1 MSPPQPAA
9 RAALPRVLGLLLPGR
24 AVAGSLQRGACWV
37 QLLAL
42 RAGARGGWRAAR
54 PVERLCLSPLV
65 SARRGRG
72 TRAGDAVVSP
82 PVLLCRSPETLA
94 FRPVPTLPVSRG
106 LSRSTDRGNQRAAC
120 AHPTASTPQPR
131 QPRPALSPARLVRTL
146 SLCGLFWTLRT
157 SEARGFVAPGGR
169 GPVSWFLLEGLSP
182 GRPASWPGVGVRV
195 RSFSLSCVPSSS
207 PPGALLP
214 GLGAAPHRG
223 PGSKPLSWPPS
234 SMTGGPAVL
243 PPKAAGGGRLR
254 GWTLWS
260 CSAPS
265 PVSPAAGSLCHC
277 GCWNSQPWEE
287 GPQRSL
293 GRAGGRP
300 WSGLADAR
308 PGRLKTGR
316 VGCGHSRIPLLP
328 TALGLDS

>member
-1 MSPPQPAA
+1 MRSGLGRGAGGGQ
-9 RAALPRVLGLLLPGR
+9 RVQWSGCVCHRSSRP
-24 AVAGSLQRGACWV
+24 VAG
-37 QLLAL
+37 
-42 RAGARGGWRAAR
+42 GG
-54 PVERLCLSPLV
+54 
-65 SARRGRG
+65 RGRG
-72 TRAGDAVVSP
+72 TRSSP
-82 PVLLCRSPETLA
+82 LPFCSAALPRPLRSARSPRCPCPVA
-94 FRPVPTLPVSRG
+94 FLGPPTEGTSV
-106 LSRSTDRGNQRAAC
+106 QRAL
-120 AHPTASTPQPR
+120 TPQPR
-131 QPRPALSPARLVRTL
+131 PRSPGGPRPAPSLARLVRTL